1 LNFLNLIIHTDM
13 KQLFATAL
21 VVLSC
26 VSANVLA
33 GGPKT
38 VILGNTE
45 KYKNEIRFVSD
56 APLEKINGTAQRVS
70 GTFSIDIQNVAATT
84 GTFTVPVRSMVTG
97 SSSRDSHMYDTDWL
111 DEENHKNIIFNLK
124 SIAVEKTDNS
134 TAGRIVVTGTAKGE
148 FSLRGVTKPMDA
160 KVKITYL
167 SESAQTR
174 SVASGDL
181 VLVNAEFSVPLKAH
195 GVKGKGNIVGT
206 KVGESIAISAQ
217 LFGTAAS
224 H

>member
-1 LNFLNLIIHTDM
+1 MNTHAFALAAILIIGTTVV
-13 KQLFATAL
+13 TA
-21 VVLSC
+21 
-26 VSANVLA
+26 
-33 GGPKT
+33 GPKT

-56 APLEKINGTAQRVS
+56 APLEKISGTAQEIT
-70 GTFSIDIQNVAATT
+70 GKFSIDLQNIGATS
-84 GTFTVPVRSMVTG
+84 GSFTVPVRSMVTG
-97 SSSRDSHMYDTDWL
+97 SSSRDSHMYDTEWL
-111 DEENHKNIIFNLK
+111 DADAYKNITYNLK
-124 SIAVEKTDNS
+124 SVVVEKTDNS
-134 TAGRIVVTGTAKGE
+134 TPGRTVVNGTAKGE
-148 FSLRGVTKPMDA
+148 FFLHGISKPLDA

-174 SVASGDL
+174 GIASGDL

-206 KVGESIAISAQ
+206 KVGESITINAQ
-217 LFGTAAS
+217 LFGTSAD